1 MGILYTKL
9 KENMFHGQKKAASSN
24 CDLCD
29 ITVLVQC
36 RVPRTFLDLDG

>member
-9 KENMFHGQKKAASSN
+9 KENMFHGQKASSN

-29 ITVLVQC
+29 ITVLVHC
-36 RVPRTFLDLDG
+36 GVPRTFLDLDG